1 MKHYRIQRYFSNCWS
16 FIDGIEYN
24 SYEDAEKAIKEHY
37 SEQNTRIINIE
48 EDDID
53 IGESPYCPVCQSCG
67 EEGCCSAE
75 NSLWKHGCKYGEIYA
90 RDVYQNEMIIDEF
103 HKLFDEN
110 GRYLGCDG
118 NPIEVV
124 YNNAFERTKEKYEK
138 GN

>member
-1 MKHYRIQRYFSNCWS
+1 MKHFRIQRYFSNCWS

-37 SEQNTRIINIE
+37 SEQNTRIINME

-53 IGESPYCPVCQSCG
+53 IGESPYCPVCESCG
-67 EEGCCSAE
+67 EEGCCSVE
-75 NSLWKHGCKYGEIYA
+75 NSLWKHGCKYGEWYA

-110 GRYLGCDG
+110 GKYLGCDG

-124 YNNAFERTKEKYEK
+124 YNNAFDRTKEKYGK